1 MPNFKE
7 TNTILPTKGCYKILR
22 GNQINEIKM
31 QIQIYFNGLK
41 PLLLL
46 FLILFFK
53 T

>member
-1 MPNFKE
+1 MLDFKE
-7 TNTILPTKGCYKILR
+7 TNAILTTKGSYKILR
-22 GNQINEIKM
+22 RNQINEIKM
-31 QIQIYFNGLK
+31 QIQIYFYGLK